1 MKKSWI
7 IVLAFVFLYNAVP
20 AFSAPRPVPK
30 RLCWLFDDDYLSI
43 RLLPESKGKIRG
55 VEYFDMTGSFSFPGW
70 GFLLNGSAHRKGK
83 NVLHLGFTGT
93 FDLDGPG
100 GGGDMLQFG
109 FDVLYNLKTK
119 EGEMS
124 LMYSGGDEADE
135 ASVPIAGVGCSSL
148 PKPLW

>member
-7 IVLAFVFLYNAVP
+7 IVLAFVFLYSAVP

-55 VEYFDMTGSFSFPGW
+55 VEYFDMTGSFSFPGN
-70 GFLLNGSAHRKGK
+70 GQGDFLLNGSAHRKGK
-83 NVLHLGFTGT
+83 NVLHLGLTGT
-93 FDLDGPG
+93 FDVYGPG
-100 GGGDMLQFG
+100 GGDHMIHVG
-109 FDVLYNLKTK
+109 FDGLYNLKTK
-119 EGEMS
+119 EGVMS
-124 LMYSGGDEADE
+124 FMDSDGFEA
-135 ASVPIAGVGCSSL
+135 VWPIAGVGCSSL

>member
-7 IVLAFVFLYNAVP
+7 IVLAFVFLYSAVP

-30 RLCWLFDDDYLSI
+30 RLCWVFAYDDNVSW

-55 VEYFDMTGSFSFPGW
+55 VEYFDVTGSFSFPG
-70 GFLLNGSAHRKGK
+70 GDFLLNGSAHRKGK
-83 NVLHLGFTGT
+83 NVLHLGLTGT
-93 FDLDGPG
+93 FDVYGPG
-100 GGGDMLQFG
+100 GGGDMIQFG
-109 FDVLYNLKTK
+109 LDVLYNLKTK

-124 LMYSGGDEADE
+124 FMDSDGFEEVL
-135 ASVPIAGVGCSSL
+135 PIAGVGCSSL